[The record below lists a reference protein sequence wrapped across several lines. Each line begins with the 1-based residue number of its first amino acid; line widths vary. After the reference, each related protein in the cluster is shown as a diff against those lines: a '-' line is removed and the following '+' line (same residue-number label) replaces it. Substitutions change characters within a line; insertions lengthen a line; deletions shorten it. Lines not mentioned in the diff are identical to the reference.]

1 MRSLPTL
8 ALTASVG
15 VMGLALAP
23 AASAASPDGS
33 VAYLAAQLETGGNRL
48 VTESGGQSFD
58 DLGLTIDAVLGMSA
72 AGTGGDASSA
82 ATDYLVAHAGTYYGA
97 GSEVYSAATAKMLTF
112 ASARGLNP
120 RDVGGTD
127 LVTKLQSLEQAN
139 GQFTDQ
145 SEYGDYSNTLGQ
157 SFGIIGLKRAGT
169 NPSPAS
175 VDFLLAQ
182 QCDDGGFSL
191 EFKDDCVSDPDST
204 SLAVQALDT
213 VGGHDAAV
221 QDAADYLESRQD
233 SSGGVGGGA
242 TTEGANANSTGLAAV
257 AFRLAGRDGART
269 EALGYLDELT
279 FGCDTPKLAG
289 AVAYNTS
296 DFDAAVAKGESA
308 APDGTI
314 TRSTAQALLG
324 RTDQSY
330 ATVTSDGQTPAT
342 PTTDCAAPTPG
353 GDSDGSDDGST
364 DEPSGNSTT
373 PSGGSTTPSGDSSPA
388 AQPEIPAVV
397 QTDGVSTG
405 GPVWFLAFG
414 AAGIASGLTL
424 VARRRGAE
432 QRN

>member
-8 ALTASVG
+8 ALTASLG
-15 VMGLALAP
+15 VLGLALAP

-33 VAYLAAQLETGGNRL
+33 VAYLAGQLEAGGNRL
-48 VTESGGQSFD
+48 TVDSGGQSFD

-72 AGTGGDASSA
+72 AGTAGDASGA
-82 ATDYLVAHAGTYYGA
+82 ATDYLVANASTYFGA
-97 GSEVYSAATAKMLTF
+97 GDEVYSAATAKMLTF
-112 ASARGLNP
+112 ASARGLDP

-127 LVTKLQSLEQAN
+127 LVTKLQSLEQAS
-139 GQFTDQ
+139 GQFADQ

-191 EFKDDCVSDPDST
+191 EFTEGCTSDPDAT

-213 VGGHDAAV
+213 VGGHEAAIT
-221 QDAADYLESRQD
+221 DAADYLEGRQD
-233 SSGGVGGGA
+233 SSGGLGGGV
-242 TTEGANANSTGLAAV
+242 TTEGVNANSTGLAAV

-269 EALGYLDELT
+269 EALGYLDSLT
-279 FGCDTPKLAG
+279 FGCDTPELTG
-289 AVAYNTS
+289 AVAYNQS
-296 DFDAAVAKGESA
+296 NFDAAVAKGESA

-330 ATVTSDGQTPAT
+330 ASVTSEGQTAST
-342 PTTDCAAPTPG
+342 PVTDCAAPTPG

-364 DEPSGNSTT
+364 DEPTDSSTA
-373 PSGGSTTPSGDSSPA
+373 PSGDDTPA

-405 GPVWFLAFG
+405 LPVWFLAFG
-414 AAGIASGLTL
+414 AAGVASGMTL